1 LVNQSLTMLFAM
13 STISIDIRRAEPN
26 DAAGIAATHDASWRY
41 AYTGMLPHKSLDT
54 MVRRRDEDW
63 WERAIR
69 HSTKILV
76 LDIGDEIAGYVTL
89 GPNRVSTLPFEGE
102 IYELYLKPEYQG
114 IGFGRKLFSMAR
126 QELRRLGM
134 QGCVVWA
141 LEDNDNAMGFYI
153 NAGGRDIAEGNE
165 TFDGSRLR
173 KIAFAWD

>member
-1 LVNQSLTMLFAM
+1 MVNNSLTMLRMM
-13 STISIDIRRAEPN
+13 STITIDIRQAKTE
-26 DAAGIAATHDASWRY
+26 DAAGIAETHDASWRY
-41 AYTGMLPHKSLDT
+41 AYTGMLPYKSLDT
-54 MVRRRDEDW
+54 MVRRRDEKW

-69 HSTKILV
+69 HSTNILV

-89 GPNRVSTLPFEGE
+89 GPNRVRTLPFEGE
-102 IYELYLKPEYQG
+102 IYELYLKPEFQG
-114 IGFGRKLFSMAR
+114 VGFGRKLFSLAR

-141 LEDNDNAMGFYI
+141 LEDNDNAVGFYI

-165 TFDGSRLR
+165 TFDGSALR